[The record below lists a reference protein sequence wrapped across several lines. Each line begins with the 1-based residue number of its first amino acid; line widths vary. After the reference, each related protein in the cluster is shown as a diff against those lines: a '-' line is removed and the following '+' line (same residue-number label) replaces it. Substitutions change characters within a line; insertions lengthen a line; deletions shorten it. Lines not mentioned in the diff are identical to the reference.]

1 MTQLLDLKSS
11 VRDFWEAESCGE
23 VYGSGQTEREFY
35 ESNSRTRYLLE
46 PYIHLFAAFASG
58 RGADVLEVGVGL
70 GSDHA
75 QWALSRPRSLT
86 GIDLTHRAIEHTRRR
101 LSLDGL
107 ESDLRQSDAENLP
120 FPDASFDVVYS
131 WGVLHHSPDT
141 PQAIKEVHRVLR
153 PGGTARLMIYHKHSL
168 AGYMLWS
175 RYALMRGRPFATLE
189 EIYAKYLE
197 SPGTKA
203 YTVDQAREMLAGF
216 SVVTIQTRL
225 SFGEL
230 LEGAAGQRHTGW
242 LLDLARRIWPKPLI
256 RMLFRN
262 RGLLM
267 LITATK

>member
-1 MTQLLDLKSS
+1 
-11 VRDFWEAESCGE
+11 
-23 VYGSGQTEREFY
+23 
-35 ESNSRTRYLLE
+35 
-46 PYIHLFAAFASG
+46 
-58 RGADVLEVGVGL
+58 
-70 GSDHA
+70 
-75 QWALSRPRSLT
+75 
-86 GIDLTHRAIEHTRRR
+86 

-242 LLDLARRIWPKPLI
+242 LLDLAQATHQNAVPQPRSLDADYSDEIAAGSRI
-256 RMLFRN
+256 
-262 RGLLM
+262 RGTM
-267 LITATK
+267 SHTIQCS